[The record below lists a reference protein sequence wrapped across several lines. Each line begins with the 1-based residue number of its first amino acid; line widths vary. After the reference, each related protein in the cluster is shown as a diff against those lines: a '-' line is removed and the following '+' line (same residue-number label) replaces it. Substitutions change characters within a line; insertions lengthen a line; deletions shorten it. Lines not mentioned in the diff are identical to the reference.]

1 MAITGL
7 VNEVLQLGGLQNGPI
22 LMVIVLPR
30 ILNDSEIPAQ
40 IILTKRQIKY
50 TLLINRKMAGINGS
64 RIN

>member
-1 MAITGL
+1 LIAITGL

-40 IILTKRQIKY
+40 IILTKRQIK
-50 TLLINRKMAGINGS
+50 
-64 RIN
+64 